1 MKREIP
7 QGIVQSNIHTCYS
20 PGRGMDE
27 FSLQLFPIE
36 YNDVGRAFEGLRSC
50 VVILVGVRT
59 SYTCALCIAQMTSTV
74 LCAHQ
79 FFLVFLH
86 FIFTKMELLTHEA
99 KIKGKHLASLKLFLQ
114 SSNKIPLSSK
124 KMQMSS
130 PKLAEALGMTSQKIN
145 DINYVKF
152 IWWHFYQMYRILR
165 KDTAQLKPG
174 HPSSSTNVED
184 YEFGLHD
191 SEISRYVYHANMFHA
206 LMIFRYGCKEV
217 TPYMMKFV
225 DVVPKHLCSTPF
237 KSLMRVATEGGERTH
252 YMHICFY
259 YQVCKTNIYK

>member
-1 MKREIP
+1 M
-7 QGIVQSNIHTCYS
+7 
-20 PGRGMDE
+20 
-27 FSLQLFPIE
+27 L
-36 YNDVGRAFEGLRSC
+36 
-50 VVILVGVRT
+50 
-59 SYTCALCIAQMTSTV
+59 
-74 LCAHQ
+74 
-79 FFLVFLH
+79 
-86 FIFTKMELLTHEA
+86 
-99 KIKGKHLASLKLFLQ
+99 
-114 SSNKIPLSSK
+114 
-124 KMQMSS
+124 S
-130 PKLAEALGMTSQKIN
+130 PKLAEVLGMTSQKIN
-145 DINYVKF
+145 DIDCVKF
-152 IWWHFYQMYRILR
+152 IWWHLYQMYRILR

-237 KSLMRVATEGGERTH
+237 KSLMRVATEGGEQTH

-259 YQVCKTNIYK
+259 YQVCKTNTYK

>member
-1 MKREIP
+1 M
-7 QGIVQSNIHTCYS
+7 
-20 PGRGMDE
+20 
-27 FSLQLFPIE
+27 L
-36 YNDVGRAFEGLRSC
+36 
-50 VVILVGVRT
+50 
-59 SYTCALCIAQMTSTV
+59 
-74 LCAHQ
+74 
-79 FFLVFLH
+79 
-86 FIFTKMELLTHEA
+86 
-99 KIKGKHLASLKLFLQ
+99 
-114 SSNKIPLSSK
+114 
-124 KMQMSS
+124 S

-145 DINYVKF
+145 DINCVKF

-259 YQVCKTNIYK
+259 YQVCKTNIYKWLLVLTNVGSSSLLSYSWQNLSLCFQHWTRDGGPHKPDTILMLLSWSYRNLRERINDCPEQIRTDFEHYAQQHAAAYTIQKW